1 MSLVIIMYIINSSL
15 LRWFPAMIRC
25 VCPSLCTYVCVYDV
39 STGTRTVFL
48 YDLTQAFS
56 HPRYSIDIRRRFFP
70 LVMMEI
76 IYMCIV
82 DRIKKNHTS
91 NRMSTAGLCGFRRR
105 LDGTFL
111 LPLSHRSYRCPW
123 IIVKMRKFHRVQQP
137 LNLLNTIVCTCWST
151 IICIHTSFLPKFHPS
166 FFY

>member
-1 MSLVIIMYIINSSL
+1 MSLVIIVYIINSSL
-15 LRWFPAMIRC
+15 LRWFLAIIRC
-25 VCPSLCTYVCVYDV
+25 VCLSLCIYVCVYDV

-48 YDLTQAFS
+48 YDFTQAFS

-91 NRMSTAGLCGFRRR
+91 NRMSTAGLCGFRR

-111 LPLSHRSYRCPW
+111 LLLSHRSYRCPW
-123 IIVKMRKFHRVQQP
+123 ITVKMRKFHRVQQP
-137 LNLLNTIVCTCWST
+137 LNWLNTIVCTCWST
-151 IICIHTSFLPKFHPS
+151 TICIHTSFLLKFHPS